1 MCLIAKPEI
10 FLSIR
15 RIEKLEFGEKEEK
28 DYMGSIAALFMYLMI
43 IGFIAVVAYFVIKK
57 AIEDA
62 LKEYHNENN
71 K

>member
-1 MCLIAKPEI
+1 MLQC
-10 FLSIR
+10 R
-15 RIEKLEFGEKEEK
+15 QTDKLEFDEKEEK

-57 AIEDA
+57 AIKDA

>member
-1 MCLIAKPEI
+1 M
-10 FLSIR
+10 LSLGLFSHVR
-15 RIEKLEFGEKEEK
+15 KLEFDEKEEK

-43 IGFIAVVAYFVIKK
+43 IGFIAVVTYIIIKK
-57 AIEDA
+57 AIKDA

>member
-1 MCLIAKPEI
+1 MLSLGLFSHVRKPE
-10 FLSIR
+10 FN
-15 RIEKLEFGEKEEK
+15 EKEEK

-57 AIEDA
+57 AIKDA

>member
-1 MCLIAKPEI
+1 M
-10 FLSIR
+10 LSLGLFSHVR
-15 RIEKLEFGEKEEK
+15 KLEFDENEEK

-57 AIEDA
+57 AIKDA